1 MFFSFFLSGQFDN
14 IYCFDS
20 NNNDNF
26 RCEDFDI
33 AVFIIGCGDLFYYI
47 KFCIYR
53 YYIWNL
59 LYQILLISSIPTII
73 KIICSARNIVWS
85 IFFNFQVTWFF
96 CWLVIFI
103 FVLSFIWFFLFA
115 LSFIFLLFISLFSS
129 QVIFFYLI
137 IFIFIFL
144 FDLLLKLFVF
154 F

>member
-103 FVLSFIWFFLFA
+103 FVLSFIWFFYL
-115 LSFIFLLFISLFSS
+115 LFLLFFYCFFLFSS
-129 QVIFFYLI
+129 QVKKNCLI
-137 IFIFIFL
+137 IFILFFCFIFC
-144 FDLLLKLFVF
+144 
-154 F
+154 